1 MAKGSIEKRGRNT
14 WRLTVDLG
22 LRADN
27 TRNRP
32 RKTITIEDEA
42 LLKTTKRLSDYL
54 DNELAKFKIEVEAGA
69 YIAPEKTRFSDFI
82 KVWHEKYAN
91 DPNNLSITTLNVY
104 DNIIE
109 SRLIPA
115 FGNDRIDQISTLK
128 IISFF
133 HEMEKPGMRK
143 PPNSKRPLSEKQ
155 KAKLLEP
162 LDASTLAI
170 FHRVLKNIFSRAV
183 EWKMI
188 KENPME
194 GVKKPVAKNT
204 KEKLIKQRD
213 NPQYYDEVEAQE
225 VVDALYKETRKWR
238 LLVLGSMMGG
248 FRRGELIGLE
258 WPEVFFKNNVIRVEN
273 NIPFTVKGEPVE
285 KEPKSKASYRDVDM
299 PDWYM
304 EELSLYEKEWQE
316 EKDFLEDK
324 WLGGDRKYVFHN
336 GTGKPYYFQHPSRWW
351 KRFCKRHGIR
361 YIKFHGLRHS
371 SGTLLLEDE
380 EEANFDSILI
390 VIQRRLGHAR
400 LSTTSDTYVHVT
412 KKVKTRIAGKLNK
425 FNPSESRK

>member
-1 MAKGSIEKRGRNT
+1 MAKGSIEKRGRNK

-22 LRADN
+22 FRADGL
-27 TRNRP
+27 RNRP

-42 LLKTTKRLSDYL
+42 LLKTTKRLNDYL
-54 DNELAKFKIEVEAGA
+54 ENELAKFKIEVEADA
-69 YIAPEKTRFSDFI
+69 YIAPEKTKFIDFI
-82 KVWHEKYAN
+82 EMWHEQYAH
-91 DPNNLSITTLNVY
+91 DPKNLSITTLNVY

-115 FGNDRIDQISTLK
+115 FGNDRIDQINTLK

-133 HEMEKPGMRK
+133 REMEKPGVRK
-143 PPNSKRPLSEKQ
+143 PSTSKKPLSDKQ
-155 KAKLLEP
+155 KEKLLEP
-162 LDASTLAI
+162 LDSTTLALY
-170 FHRVLKNIFSRAV
+170 HRVLKNIFSRAV

-188 KENPME
+188 KENPVE
-194 GVKKPVAKNT
+194 AVKKPVSKNS

-213 NPQYYDEVEAQE
+213 NPQYYDETEAQE

-248 FRRGELIGLE
+248 FRRGELVGLE
-258 WPEVFFKNNVIRVEN
+258 WPEVLFENSVIRIEN
-273 NIPFTVKGEPVE
+273 NIPFTLKGKAVE
-285 KEPKSKASYRDVDM
+285 KEPKSRASYRDVDM

-304 EELSLYEKEWQE
+304 DELLSYKKEWQE
-316 EKDFLEDK
+316 EREFLEDK

-336 GTGKPYYFQHPSRWW
+336 GAGSPYYFQHPSRWW

-400 LSTTSDTYVHVT
+400 LSTTSDIYVHAT
-412 KKVKTRIAGKLNK
+412 KKVKTRVAGKLNK
-425 FNPSESRK
+425 FNPSGSQK